1 MLLLKLE
8 KKIVVRKYI
17 IFVLLFFICQIG
29 KSQDSQFSQFYASP
43 IYLAPSFA
51 GSTDGDRIALNY
63 RSQWPDLT
71 KAFQT
76 YTLSYDHYFPH
87 MKSGVGLLLYRE
99 QAGAS
104 NLSTMNVG
112 IAYSYKFR
120 FRSGWNISPGL
131 TFFYTQRNL
140 DFDKLKFYDEI
151 DTDSETLEQRIIE
164 KKADVDAS
172 FSILTYNK
180 NMWFG
185 FTWDRILQPNR
196 SLTGEVMEDPYKFT
210 FYGGTKISV
219 FDRYNWA
226 SGQSI
231 SPSFLFKMQD
241 KYTQLDLGLYWYQ
254 MPLVV
259 GIWYR
264 GIPVFKEL
272 ASNDALAFLLGFKV
286 DQFSI
291 GYSYDLTISKLVGL
305 TGGTHEISINY
316 LFSQGVTKRDKRRMI
331 PCPTF

>member
-1 MLLLKLE
+1 MKLG
-8 KKIVVRKYI
+8 KNQIVRKYI
-17 IFVLLFFICQIG
+17 LLSFLLFVFLIG

-43 IYLAPSFA
+43 LYLAPSFA

-104 NLSTMNVG
+104 DLATTNIG
-112 IAYSYKFR
+112 IAYSYKFK
-120 FRSGWNISPGL
+120 FRSGWRISPGL
-131 TFFYTQRNL
+131 TFFYTQRNINFNNL
-140 DFDKLKFYDEI
+140 EFSDQILSG
-151 DTDSETLEQRIIE
+151 TETLEVEILD
-164 KKADVDAS
+164 KKADIDAS
-172 FSILTYNK
+172 FSVLTYNK
-180 NMWFG
+180 NIWFG
-185 FTWDRILQPNR
+185 FTWDRILMPNR
-196 SLTGEVMEDPYKFT
+196 SLTGGTMEDPFKFT
-210 FYGGTKISV
+210 IYGGTKFSI

-241 KYTQLDLGLYWYQ
+241 KYSQLDLGLYWYQ

-272 ASNDALAFLLGFKV
+272 ASNDALAFLIGFKI

-316 LFSQGVTKRDKRRMI
+316 LFSQGVTKRDKRKMI

>member
-1 MLLLKLE
+1 M
-8 KKIVVRKYI
+8 RKYI
-17 IFVLLFFICQIG
+17 LVGLLLFTFFIG

-43 IYLAPSFA
+43 LYLAPSFA
-51 GSTDGDRIALNY
+51 GSTDGDRVALNY
-63 RSQWPDLT
+63 RSQWPDLS

-99 QAGAS
+99 QAGTS
-104 NLSTMNVG
+104 SLSTTNIG

-120 FRSGWNISPGL
+120 FRSGWRISPGL
-131 TFFYTQRNL
+131 TFYYTQRNINFNNLRFTDQILSGTGTTEVEIL
-140 DFDKLKFYDEI
+140 D
-151 DTDSETLEQRIIE
+151 
-164 KKADVDAS
+164 KKADIDAS
-172 FSILTYNK
+172 FSVLTYNK
-180 NMWFG
+180 NLWLG
-185 FTWDRILQPNR
+185 FTWDRILMPNR
-196 SLTGEVMEDPYKFT
+196 SLTGDVMEDPFKFSI
-210 FYGGTKISV
+210 YGGTKFTI

-226 SGQSI
+226 SGQSL

-272 ASNDALAFLLGFKV
+272 ASNDALAFLLGFKI

-291 GYSYDLTISKLVGL
+291 GYSYDLTISKLVGF

-316 LFSQGVTKRDKRRMI
+316 LFSQGVTKRDKRKMI
-331 PCPTF
+331 PCPSF

>member
-1 MLLLKLE
+1 M
-8 KKIVVRKYI
+8 KKIYI
-17 IFVLLFFICQIG
+17 LFLLTTVFFYKTG
-29 KSQDSQFSQFYASP
+29 YSQDSQFSQFYASP

-51 GSTDGDRIALNY
+51 GSTDGDRVSANY
-63 RSQWPDLT
+63 RSQWPALT
-71 KAFQT
+71 KSFQT

-99 QAGAS
+99 QAGVS
-104 NLSTMNVG
+104 NLATTNIG
-112 IAYSYKFR
+112 IAYSYKFK
-120 FRSGWNISPGL
+120 FRSGWRISPGL
-131 TFFYTQRNL
+131 SFFYTQRNI
-140 DFDKLKFYDEI
+140 DFDALIFEDELLS
-151 DTDSETLEQRIIE
+151 DQTTGTNEQMILE

-172 FSILTYNK
+172 FSVLAYNK
-180 NMWFG
+180 SLWLG
-185 FTWDRILQPNR
+185 FTWDRILMPNR
-196 SLTGEVMEDPYKFT
+196 SLTGEMMEDPFKFSI
-210 FYGGTKISV
+210 YGGTKISI

-241 KYTQLDLGLYWYQ
+241 QYTQLDLGLYWYQ
-254 MPLVV
+254 MPLVI

-316 LFSQGVTKRDKRRMI
+316 LFNQGVTKRERRKAI
-331 PCPTF
+331 PCPSF